1 MGSKNHQHPGRKNYP
16 VGTRDRFSKT
26 GLYLSG
32 LGATTTFQRRA
43 NIPRYCHAFRFTGNV
58 GINGGNSGVREGSW
72 DLGVEWFPMLEN
84 PVKTQISVFT
94 WTDAIDHGTEMTATR
109 DGVRGKENWM
119 SPSSFYGATPVTH

>member
-1 MGSKNHQHPGRKNYP
+1 M
-16 VGTRDRFSKT
+16 
-26 GLYLSG
+26 LSV
-32 LGATTTFQRRA
+32 L
-43 NIPRYCHAFRFTGNV
+43 TGNV

-94 WTDAIDHGTEMTATR
+94 WTDAIDHGTEMTAPR
-109 DGVRGKENWM
+109 DGVRGQKKNWM